1 MKIAID
7 CRYIGK
13 SGIGRVC
20 EGLLDNLNFA
30 ENDYYL
36 IGKTERLSKYPAAKI
51 VEDDTNPFSK
61 GGLLKFNKK
70 LLNRECSAL
79 IIPNFIIPLGVK
91 IKVYT
96 IMHDL
101 IFLDMKDITTNGTL
115 DYMIKK
121 YLLKRCMKKSESISC
136 VSEFTLKRCEFH
148 FKKYAK
154 KCYLNY
160 VGLSKELLEYANTH
174 KSVQKKSD
182 TFVFVGNVKPNK
194 GLKTLLDAFANLDG
208 YKLKIIGERDNFLT
222 GLSLDEKAYKNVEF
236 TGRISDDELFEEIS
250 RAKYLIQPSLYE
262 GFGAPPLEALYLGTQ
277 PIISDIEVF
286 REVYADLPVIYFS
299 DKDDLAI
306 KMQSPAEEIECKT
319 QIFEMYNYKNLSE
332 KIVRELKK
340 DYE

>member
-20 EGLLDNLNFA
+20 EGLLDNLNFT

-36 IGKTERLSKYPAAKI
+36 IGKTEMLSKYPAAKI
-51 VEDDTNPFSK
+51 IEDDTNPFSK

-70 LLNRECSAL
+70 LINRECSAL

-101 IFLDMKDITTNGTL
+101 IFLDMKEITTNGTL
-115 DYMIKK
+115 DFMIKK
-121 YLLKRCMKKSESISC
+121 YLLKRCMKKSVSISC
-136 VSEFTLKRCEFH
+136 VSEFTLKRCEFY

-160 VGLSKELLEYANTH
+160 VGLSKELLEYAKTH
-174 KSVQKKSD
+174 KSGRKKSD

-194 GLKTLLDAFANLDG
+194 GLKTLLDAFQKLDG

-222 GLSLDEKAYKNVEF
+222 GLSLDEKAYENVEF
-236 TGRISDDELFEEIS
+236 TGRISDDELFDEIS

-299 DKDDLAI
+299 DKDDLAV
-306 KMQSPAEEIECKT
+306 KMQTPAKEINTGSLILQK
-319 QIFEMYNYKNLSE
+319 FNYKLLADNLISHL
-332 KIVRELKK
+332 V
-340 DYE
+340 